1 MQHILS
7 GAQFADKDLLEKILS
22 KAEDYENQKKINKIP
37 EDLEGMVVATL
48 FFEPSTRTR
57 LSFESAALRLG
68 ASVIST
74 ENASANSSA
83 FKGETVEDTVRV
95 VEKYADII
103 VMRHPESGSAERAVR
118 VSSVPI
124 INAGDGAHE
133 HPTQAMLDMYTIK
146 KEIGR
151 LENLTLAFVGD
162 LLYARTLHSLLPLIS
177 MYPGNKFY
185 FVSPKELSMPEEYKK
200 ILTEKNILYT
210 ETTDLDEALKNS
222 DVVYMTRVQKERF
235 KDLADYEKVKDM
247 FLLKG
252 EHLKI
257 MKERSVI
264 MHPLP
269 RVNEIDPV
277 IDQDPRAGYF
287 RQAENGLYVRMALL
301 VYSLNL
307 F

>member
-1 MQHILS
+1 MNHILT
-7 GAQFADKDLLEKILS
+7 GGQFADRELLEKILD
-22 KAEDYENQKKINKIP
+22 KAEELENLKKKNTLPKLL
-37 EDLEGMVVATL
+37 DGKVVATL

-57 LSFESAALRLG
+57 LSFESASVRLG
-68 ASVIST
+68 AGLIST

-83 FKGETVEDTVRV
+83 FKGETIEDTVRV

-103 VMRHPESGSAERAVR
+103 VMRHPESGSVARGAP

-133 HPTQAMLDMYTIK
+133 HPTQAMLDTYTIK
-146 KEIGR
+146 KEMGT
-151 LENLTLAFVGD
+151 LENITFAFVGD
-162 LLYARTLHSLLPLIS
+162 LLYARTLHSFLPIIS
-177 MYPGNKFY
+177 MYPGNRFY
-185 FVSPKELSMPEEYKK
+185 FVSPKELSMPDEYKK
-200 ILTEKNILYT
+200 ILTEKNISYT

-235 KDLADYEKVKDM
+235 KDLPNYEKFKDM
-247 FLLKG
+247 FLLKH
-252 EHLKI
+252 EHLKL

-269 RVNEIDPV
+269 RVNEIDPA
-277 IDQDPRAGYF
+277 IDADSRAGYF

-301 VYSLNL
+301 LYSLDII
-307 F
+307 